1 MTDERERENVQGD
14 DQSAPA
20 IGATNY
26 AASAAE
32 AGSVYSDRGPTL
44 ADVEGD
50 PVGDPSDDADA
61 DGGAGAGAGTTN
73 DAGPSI
79 GDVQR
84 SGL

>member
-1 MTDERERENVQGD
+1 MSQDQERVAETGDEEPSQG
-14 DQSAPA
+14 

-44 ADVEGD
+44 ADTEGD
-50 PVGDPSDDADA
+50 AVGDPPGEPDPNDM
-61 DGGAGAGAGTTN
+61 TN

-84 SGL
+84 SGS

>member
-14 DQSAPA
+14 DQSTPV

-50 PVGDPSDDADA
+50 PVGDPSEDADA
-61 DGGAGAGAGTTN
+61 DGDAGTTN
-73 DAGPSI
+73 DAGASI